1 MSEKIKQKMDLSR
14 VKSLL
19 DSLDSLDFLSE
30 GEESVDFSVVNNTHL
45 KMLQLSNEPV
55 KFISVRSSQQEID
68 EWLLASYEHFN
79 LLDVF
84 YLRTEDFSAAPW
96 VKVKA
101 SGSAQEWL
109 LPLYRKLTSGR
120 LQLVPSSLESV
131 FELRRQEHQFST
143 FVEKVHN

>member
-19 DSLDSLDFLSE
+19 DSLDILDFLSE

-120 LQLVPSSLESV
+120 LQLVPLSLESV